1 MPKHKFIVS
10 SELFDVSFDETYK
23 ALKFVVKKE
32 LRVENS
38 VKTGVISVS
47 THNYVF
53 MQPIA
58 NSPLISAP
66 VDSGYTGDITL
77 ITSRPITLPKG
88 YTFYLMELKPSDEK
102 HSLPKDMK
110 LRKPAYKG
118 DIGHDAYLK
127 KSAKHKF
134 DVQFMVENSHGH
146 IFFPRSS
153 AAKKGYEVWVNNQT
167 TTIRKSDL
175 SVFSNEQAYSVIQM
189 VDATVSK
196 FTDKVEFVDKEEAE
210 LLIKKLHE
218 NSDRGSKKEGSSDG
232 TNK

>member
-1 MPKHKFIVS
+1 
-10 SELFDVSFDETYK
+10 
-23 ALKFVVKKE
+23 
-32 LRVENS
+32 
-38 VKTGVISVS
+38 
-47 THNYVF
+47 
-53 MQPIA
+53 
-58 NSPLISAP
+58 
-66 VDSGYTGDITL
+66 
-77 ITSRPITLPKG
+77 
-88 YTFYLMELKPSDEK
+88 
-102 HSLPKDMK
+102 MK
-110 LRKPAYKG
+110 LHKPAYKG
-118 DIGHDAYLK
+118 DIGRDAYLK

-196 FTDKVEFVDKEEAE
+196 FTDKVEFVSQEEAE

-218 NSDRGSKKEGSSDG
+218 KSDRGSKKEGSSDG

>member
-1 MPKHKFIVS
+1 MPKHKFVVS

-23 ALKFVVKKE
+23 ALKFVVKKD
-32 LRVENS
+32 LRIENS
-38 VKTGVISVS
+38 VKTGVISLS

-77 ITSRPITLPKG
+77 ITSRPITLPEG
-88 YTFYLMELKPSDEK
+88 YTFYLMELKPSDDK

-118 DIGHDAYLK
+118 DIGRDAYLN

-134 DVQFMVENSHGH
+134 DVQFMFENSHGH

-196 FTDKVEFVDKEEAE
+196 FTDKVEFVTEKEAE

-218 NSDRGSKKEGSSDG
+218 KYDRGSKKEGSSDG